1 MKAVLQSLAASL
13 FATCLASFFLL
24 MMIVGTLGA
33 LARLRT
39 GHDYPE
45 IDPSL
50 ALRQIGLPLAAVMFM
65 VFFFLS
71 LHRFRR
77 PQKH

>member
-24 MMIVGTLGA
+24 MLIVGTLGA

-39 GHDYPE
+39 GHEYPE

-50 ALRQIGLPLAAVMFM
+50 AVRHFSLPLAVVLFL
-65 VFFFLS
+65 VFFMLA

-77 PQKH
+77 PQEH